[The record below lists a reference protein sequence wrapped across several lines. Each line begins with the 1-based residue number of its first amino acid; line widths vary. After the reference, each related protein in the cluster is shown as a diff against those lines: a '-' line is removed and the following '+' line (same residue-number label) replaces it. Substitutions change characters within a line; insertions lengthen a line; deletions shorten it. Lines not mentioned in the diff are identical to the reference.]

1 MKNTDKLKNFIL
13 KKLNKPYCFL
23 KKHKPISI
31 LCASFLV
38 VIISILSYFI
48 GINVKY
54 NKAEAFLGQN
64 NYNGAIKLYTELKD
78 YKDSPNKLLKAK
90 YLMAGTLVD
99 DNNFDKAITIYT
111 ELGNYEDCKDKIKNT
126 TYLKAKF
133 LIKNKDF
140 KEAIKILKDLG
151 NYRDS
156 KDILKDADY
165 SYAFDLFDTGE
176 YLDAYKIFNS
186 LGDYKSSESML
197 NECNYKQAALY
208 RTSKDYESALDI
220 YKKLGDYKDS
230 ETQITETLYQKALN
244 DISAGNTATAYQ
256 SLKSLGDYKD
266 TKKFL
271 DKFVYKITAKEEIES
286 YMDKPKKWIYHYN
299 KDGSF
304 SHMTEEGNPSNK
316 RNGSDFDINGP
327 KIETGTPGRHYTKS
341 PKSTS
346 LYNKD
351 GYLTEYVLYNNDGS
365 LYLWTKNEYSN
376 NLLTKSETS
385 GPNNSYGGHIINGH
399 IESFYTYDSEGRILK
414 NVTSGIDD
422 NTHTKKIFS
431 QDVYSYGYVYSE

>member
-90 YLMAGTLVD
+90 YLMADTLVD

-111 ELGNYEDCKDKIKNT
+111 ELGNYEDCKDKIRNT

-140 KEAIKILKDLG
+140 KDAIKILKDLG
-151 NYRDS
+151 NYLDS

-176 YLDAYKIFNS
+176 YIDAYKIFNS

-256 SLKSLGDYKD
+256 SLKTLGDYKD

-271 DKFVYKITAKEEIES
+271 NKFVYKITAREEIELS
-286 YMDKPKKWIYHYN
+286 IDKSTKWIYYYN

-304 SHMTEEGNPSNK
+304 SHMEEEGKPSHKNEVYK
-316 RNGSDFDINGP
+316 NGP

-351 GYLTEYVLYNNDGS
+351 GYLTEYVFYNDDGS
-365 LYLWTKNEYSN
+365 LYMWGKNEYSN
-376 NLLTKSETS
+376 NLLTRSES
-385 GPNNSYGGHIINGH
+385 SLGNLNLGGQIINGH
-399 IESFYTYDSEGRILK
+399 SETFYTYDSEGRILK
-414 NVTSGIDD
+414 EVSYSIDD
-422 NTHTKKIFS
+422 NTHTKTISS
-431 QDVYSYGYVYSE
+431 QNIYSYGYVYSE